1 MMIFKQLVQGAIL
14 LSFATAVAMAGSLTG
29 DITYLLNDTGAQG
42 TAAFGLPD
50 LHWTVDG
57 GTAWV
62 TDLNQFP
69 GGAWLGV
76 NAGDPSA
83 WISPS
88 PDYFDLG
95 SDAGDTT
102 FDFQTTF
109 DLAGYNPAA
118 TSLMFRYMADNEL
131 TAVEINGTPV
141 SFAGGASYAAW
152 SGYSTISGPN
162 LFISGVNTLD
172 FSVYNA
178 AGTTGNP
185 AGLRVELSGETT
197 PEPGS
202 LALLGS
208 GLLLISGLLRRK
220 LAR

>member
-1 MMIFKQLVQGAIL
+1 
-14 LSFATAVAMAGSLTG
+14 
-29 DITYLLNDTGAQG
+29 
-42 TAAFGLPD
+42 
-50 LHWTVDG
+50 
-57 GTAWV
+57 
-62 TDLNQFP
+62 
-69 GGAWLGV
+69 
-76 NAGDPSA
+76 
-83 WISPS
+83 
-88 PDYFDLG
+88 
-95 SDAGDTT
+95 
-102 FDFQTTF
+102 
-109 DLAGYNPAA
+109 
-118 TSLMFRYMADNEL
+118 MFRYMADNDL
-131 TAVEINGTPV
+131 TAVRVNGTPV
-141 SFAGGASYAAW
+141 SFAGGAGYTAW

-178 AGTTGNP
+178 AGTSGNP